1 MTPEELEQYRQA
13 IAERHAALISHAES
27 LATAVDDT
35 ESDDHQGDFV
45 AEAIFLRGFT
55 AYESDIEKLFFHYVT
70 GGQSLQGKAA
80 NSYLRSGSEEI
91 ARKIVK
97 GGFTFLNWAKP
108 SKINSTAQLY
118 LEDGWPLTEMLA
130 TKTQELSDCERIRN
144 RIAHLSLESATDF
157 ATVQRN
163 LFGTERLFAMTP
175 GQLLRVRHR
184 RQRMSHLKRYLV
196 VMYDTVNAII
206 DPPR

>member
-1 MTPEELEQYRQA
+1 MTPEELDQYRQA
-13 IAERHAALISHAES
+13 VAEKHAALLFHAES
-27 LATAVDDT
+27 LAAAVDDA
-35 ESDDHQGDFV
+35 ESDDHQGDSV

-55 AYESDIEKLFFHYVT
+55 TYECQIEKLFFHYVT
-70 GGQSLQGKAA
+70 GGQSLQGRAA
-80 NSYLRSGSEEI
+80 NSYLRPVSEEV

-97 GGFTFLNWAKP
+97 GGFTFLSWAKP
-108 SKINSTAQLY
+108 NKINSTAQLY
-118 LEDGWPLTEMLA
+118 LENGWPLTEMLA

-157 ATVQRN
+157 ASVQRN

-196 VMYDTVNAII
+196 VMHDTVTAII
-206 DPPR
+206 DPPP